1 MEIITTM
8 CSHMICYYYYSEHY
22 NIQQQVFSYKAV
34 HYINEH
40 SLKFNPHKTKCSIY
54 GRNSFNVTPQW
65 DIEGNYLEVEKGIL
79 YLGTTLNANNHV
91 NKHIK
96 SAPQAF
102 YSLQSALL
110 KYQLVSPETAMTVFR
125 TAVEITL
132 VYGCTSVF
140 LSRKIK

>member
-79 YLGTTLNANNHV
+79 YLGTTLNANDHV
-91 NKHIK
+91 NKRDLEK
-96 SAPQAF
+96 SDHLQFGPVV
-102 YSLQSALL
+102 SLENSDYLL
-110 KYQLVSPETAMTVFR
+110 ENSDHSWRTRPVRLENSDYYQIYVSNN
-125 TAVEITL
+125 
-132 VYGCTSVF
+132 
-140 LSRKIK
+140 